1 MSNNMRMLIDNLW
14 DEATLSV
21 ATGTEVSSLPVAN
34 SQVYGRSK
42 TAAITPNG
50 AGTSQFTFELDALQL
65 IDGLVLYRHWL
76 SDLATWRVELFDDV
90 GLTGTQVYDSGT
102 VPAVATKTLG
112 ELDWLVDTLV
122 VSVFGNWP
130 FKFSQCW
137 LAPTFARSGRIT
149 ITDNAARDG
158 LHEFDRVF
166 LGRSFKPTF
175 NFSYGHQHQWLSAEA
190 QRVTAAQSVFSTDR
204 PRNRRFA
211 FALDYLSDQERPHM
225 SEAFR
230 TVGITKD
237 FFISMFPQAGGR
249 TEIEYAMS
257 AKFVSNPALTGTF
270 FNNFT
275 APIEVREA

>member
-14 DEATLSV
+14 DTATLSV
-21 ATGTEVSSLPVAN
+21 AAGTEVSSLPVAN
-34 SQVYGRSK
+34 SQIYGRSK
-42 TAAITPNG
+42 TAAITPDG
-50 AGTSQFTFELDALQL
+50 AGNSQFTFELGSLQL

-76 SDLATWRVELFDDV
+76 SDLATWRVELFD
-90 GLTGTQVYDSGT
+90 GTELTGTRVYDSDT

-112 ELDWLVDTLV
+112 ELNWLVDTLV

-137 LAPTFARSGRIT
+137 MPPTFARSGRIT
-149 ITDNAARDG
+149 ISDTDARDG

-166 LGRSFKPTF
+166 LGRSFQPTF

-190 QRVTAAQSVFSTDR
+190 QRVTAAQSVFSTAR
-204 PRNRRFA
+204 PRHRRVA
-211 FALDYLSDQERPHM
+211 FSLDYLSEQERPHM
-225 SEAFR
+225 SEAIR
-230 TVGITKD
+230 SVGITKD
-237 FFISMFPQAGGR
+237 FFISMFPETGGR
-249 TEIEYAMS
+249 NEIEYAMS
-257 AKFVSNPALTGTF
+257 AKFVGNPALSGNF